1 MNNVSTNVEIQ
12 CLGFSDSTKKKKV
25 INSETPHSTR
35 RRPKGEL
42 DFGRFCSSR
51 ASTSVQT
58 PVSGILLEVS
68 AAPHAHAPSRGVRRR
83 APPTSDPLT
92 CSSRGRA
99 GAVAPAEGAA
109 AGHGR
114 GAARCPAPS
123 EASRT
128 AVRRGSRP
136 GCELRVAL
144 GQRRAHLAAEPPR
157 TMRLRQSEAL
167 SFRDR

>member
-42 DFGRFCSSR
+42 DFGCFCSSR

-68 AAPHAHAPSRGVRRR
+68 AAPHLTHPPGACGAGRLQRQTRSHARREAGQARLPRPRTRLPGTGEELPAAPHRARLPARLSAAGAAQAASCVRR
-83 APPTSDPLT
+83 SG
-92 CSSRGRA
+92 S
-99 GAVAPAEGAA
+99 
-109 AGHGR
+109 AGHTWLL
-114 GAARCPAPS
+114 S
-123 EASRT
+123 
-128 AVRRGSRP
+128 
-136 GCELRVAL
+136 
-144 GQRRAHLAAEPPR
+144 PR
-157 TMRLRQSEAL
+157 ER
-167 SFRDR
+167 